1 MKSTQRARSISLLLA
16 ISLAITAI
24 IFPFQDQKT
33 VQSASILSS
42 EKTAD
47 TIGPVYTINR
57 VTDHVSGSLQHY
69 SYQTADGSNYH
80 LDTSSSGSTNA
91 RSSLKKI
98 QDLPSGYDLRTTAQ
112 ITPIKN
118 QGVSGACWA
127 FASVKAIES
136 NLIRSGIS
144 TADSADFSEN
154 HLTWFTCH
162 PSTRKKDPLRGDG
175 FSPLVLSDT
184 SAYDMGGSSLIA
196 TFSLARWSGV
206 IPESKAPFHADTEAS
221 KTAMAKNMKQHGE
234 PLRYHSSR
242 HLQNATCYDTADQSI
257 IKQALLDHGAL
268 TLALYYTKAALYEN
282 PDGSTS
288 YYQTLYN
295 GSNAVRAANHSV
307 TIIGW
312 DDNYPCTNFA
322 EGNQPAS
329 DGAWLIANSYGTSTG
344 DNGYFWLS
352 YEEPSICDIYSFE
365 TESADN
371 YDTNYQYDGFGW
383 GSAFGSD
390 EFNMTG
396 ANIFKTGTS
405 HNQSLKAIG
414 LYTITDNQPYTIKI
428 YKNVKKGKP
437 TKGTLAAS
445 STTSGIIPYSG
456 FHTIT
461 LDKPVSLSAGQNFS
475 VVVTYRRS
483 GSAKA
488 YLPVE
493 GTGQSNENIT
503 SSYTSKAGQS
513 FFYHPQRKKWYDTS
527 EGGLNN
533 ICIKAYAKNRSQ
545 KLKLSK
551 KKLTLGK
558 RETYSL
564 KSILN
569 KASMP
574 LKLKYTSNKPGIA
587 KVNANGKITAKRK
600 GSAVITV
607 TNADGA
613 KSSLRLTVKKAP
625 SFIRAKTTR
634 KTLKKGKTFR
644 IKTKLSRGSAS
655 QRITYHASNKRIVSV
670 SSSGKVKG
678 KKAGSAIIRIKT
690 YNKKT
695 ARVTVKVVS

>member
-1 MKSTQRARSISLLLA
+1 MKSTQYSRSASLLLA
-16 ISLAITAI
+16 ASLTITSI
-24 IFPFQDQKT
+24 IFPVCHQRT
-33 VQSASILSS
+33 VQSASILYTESS
-42 EKTAD
+42 AD
-47 TIGPVYTINR
+47 TTKPVYTINR
-57 VTDHVSGSLQHY
+57 ITDHVSGSLQHY
-69 SYQTADGSNYH
+69 SYQTADGSDYN
-80 LDTSSSGSTNA
+80 LDTSSVKNVNA
-91 RSSLKKI
+91 MFPLKKA
-98 QDLPSGYDLRTTAQ
+98 QELPSNYDLRTTSQ

-127 FASVKAIES
+127 FASIKAIES

-144 TADSADFSEN
+144 TADTTDFSEN

-162 PSTRKKDPLRGDG
+162 PSARKNDLLRGDG
-175 FSPLVLSDT
+175 FSPLIRSNT

-196 TFSLARWSGV
+196 AFSLARWSGV
-206 IPESKAPFHADTEAS
+206 IPESKAPFHADNETS
-221 KTAMAKNMKQHGE
+221 KEAMAKNMKQHGE
-234 PLRYHSSR
+234 SLRYHSSR
-242 HLQNATCYDTADQSI
+242 HLQNATCYDTANRSV

-268 TLALYYTKAALYEN
+268 TLALYYTKASLYEN
-282 PDGSTS
+282 ADGTTS
-288 YYQTLYN
+288 YYQMKYT
-295 GSNAVRAANHSV
+295 GQDAPRTANHSV
-307 TIIGW
+307 AIIGW
-312 DDNYPCTNFA
+312 DDKYPRTNFA
-322 EGNQPAS
+322 AGSQPAS

-344 DNGYFWLS
+344 DDGYFWLS

-383 GSAFGSD
+383 GSALGSD

-405 HNQSLKAIG
+405 HNQILKSIG

-428 YKNVKKGKP
+428 YKNVKKSKP

-445 STTSGIIPYSG
+445 STTSGVIPYSG

-461 LDKPVSLSAGQNFS
+461 LNKPVPLTAGQNFS

-493 GTGQSNENIT
+493 GAGQSNETII

-513 FFYHPQRKKWYDTS
+513 FFYHPQYKKWYDTS
-527 EGGLNN
+527 KETLNN
-533 ICIKAYAKNRSQ
+533 ICIKAYAKNLSQ
-545 KLKLSK
+545 KLKFSK
-551 KKLTLGK
+551 KKLILGK

-564 KSILN
+564 KNILN
-569 KASMP
+569 KTSIP
-574 LKLKYTSNKPGIA
+574 LKLKYTSKKPAVA
-587 KVNANGKITAKRK
+587 KVNSSGKITARRK
-600 GSAVITV
+600 GSTTITV

-613 KSSLRLTVKKAP
+613 KASLRLIIKKAP
-625 SFIRAKTTR
+625 TSIRAKTTR

-644 IKTKLSRGSAS
+644 IRTKLSKGSAS
-655 QRITYHASNKRIVSV
+655 HRITYHTSSKKIVSV
-670 SSSGKVKG
+670 SPTGKVKG
-678 KKAGSAIIRIKT
+678 KKAGTAIIRIKT

-695 ARVTVKVVS
+695 AKMTVKVVP